1 METGL
6 INYAMHAAEGSKA
19 METKQDISV
28 NEYGVT
34 FGMLLS
40 GGKKLIKVYK
50 VCHMSKKAYFLKKKH
65 GKDKAE
71 INNIS
76 YLQMVGW
83 NRVKGTREE
92 STLLCI
98 CFLYS
103 FDF

>member
-1 METGL
+1 M
-6 INYAMHAAEGSKA
+6 
-19 METKQDISV
+19 